1 MTPEDLVRQLEKAC
15 PEGLRSVIL
24 YGSAAAGDHAGKR
37 SDYNVL
43 VVADRLDLAVLKAL
57 QAPAAAW
64 EKAGNPSPLLFTI
77 DRLKQAAD
85 VFPIELLDIRDC
97 HEVLWGEDVIPDL
110 DIRTDALRLQLE
122 HELRSKLISL
132 RQQYLLTQGKPKRVA
147 GLMTESVST
156 FLVLFR
162 GALRLFERD
171 VPAKKLAALEQL
183 REHINFDMGVFE
195 TIDGLKRGDV
205 HRRDLDVDEVFGT
218 YLKTVETVVDAVDA
232 AMKKGDEDV

>member
-1 MTPEDLVRQLEKAC
+1 MTPEDLVQLLKKAC
-15 PEGLRSVIL
+15 PEGLHSVIL

-43 VVADRLDLAVLKAL
+43 VVAEALDLDVLKAL

-97 HEVLWGEDVIPDL
+97 HEVLWGADVIPDL
-110 DIRTDALRLQLE
+110 DIRTSALRLQLE
-122 HELRSKLISL
+122 HELRSKLITL
-132 RQQYLLTQGKPKRVA
+132 RQQYLLTRGKPRQVA
-147 GLMTESVST
+147 DLMVESVST

-162 GALRLFERD
+162 AALRLFERE
-171 VPAKKLAALEQL
+171 VPAKKLAALERL
-183 REHINFDMGVFE
+183 REHIGFESGVFQ
-195 TIDGLKRGDV
+195 TIDGLKRGV
-205 HRRDLDVDEVFGT
+205 VRRGDLDVDDVFGT
-218 YLKTVETVVDAVDA
+218 YLKTVEMVIDAVDA
-232 AMKKGDEDV
+232 AMKKGE